1 VISNL
6 IKITLNIE
14 NFEKMKNGTF
24 KVDNFKTIAPT
35 QSIGGIFANTL
46 LELASLSDTKVG
58 KTAKLIKELIRIF
71 ST

>member
-1 VISNL
+1 
-6 IKITLNIE
+6 
-14 NFEKMKNGTF
+14 MKNGTF
-24 KVDNFKTIAPT
+24 NMDNFKTVAPT

-46 LELASLSDTKVG
+46 LELAALADNKIG